1 MELPPLPRF
10 MTKHPSSEREAG
22 MVISDEE
29 LSKKPCARVHAL
41 RVGVVLRRY
50 ELGAV
55 AAKKGE
61 QKVRHGREAAEV
73 LLEAQL
79 PAQEDVEEALEAR
92 GVLGEDA
99 HLGHNAFHDHWVPL
113 RKVRWRLVLQAV
125 QSDDELNHRRHVLG
139 ICPALVEDLLELSF
153 AREARRLERFA
164 QEAPDVLKTGGDGKP
179 ERLGVG
185 AGFQALSHVL
195 PVAPIYLAIVGA
207 LAAVLR
213 EECKLPELVRD
224 SRGCRAAHGFG
235 TDSSPAWA

>member
-1 MELPPLPRF
+1 MRAGSCAACW
-10 MTKHPSSEREAG
+10 SSAAPVRTWCRCGERGRA
-22 MVISDEE
+22 
-29 LSKKPCARVHAL
+29 K
-41 RVGVVLRRY
+41 
-50 ELGAV
+50 GATWSRGCRCTV
-55 AAKKGE
+55 
-61 QKVRHGREAAEV
+61 EV

-79 PAQEDVEEALEAR
+79 PAQEEALEAR

-99 HLGHNAFHDHWVPL
+99 HLKHNAFHDHWVPL